1 MVTSVSDREPQLNPG
16 TSSAVNES
24 ARLTVTGLDEK
35 GQMFR
40 ETATILGLEG
50 RDCSFRS
57 KCQPAVGSWVLVE
70 LDVSKDR
77 PKTSGLQ
84 GQVKFVQAEGAAT
97 NLFQIWVELESSQEV
112 KIGSNSKPPKAP
124 QAAPQPL
131 PLPSSKTDPIATTKI
146 IPVASAPASKPGVNV
161 QVSATAETKAAKPSA
176 PAGQQIPSATKST
189 AAELGR
195 ETMKAA
201 IASEIKEQLAAIK
214 DSFRKELEQTAL
226 RTVTSGVDQI
236 VRQTIEKQIS
246 ANFQS
251 TIQTL
256 NSDLTH
262 QLVGRLAG
270 NEELR
275 VSLESMAKKT
285 LEEQIQ
291 SSRNSVI
298 EAQQN
303 LNSRAAEWT
312 RSIEAALLDLGH
324 RTKDA
329 RDSEAAANEKML
341 AAKKELEEQTQS
353 SRNFAIETQ
362 QSLDSRTAELARTV
376 EASFAELENRIKVA
390 REGETAAQERT
401 QVLEKEVG
409 DAIFRLQKAVEQ
421 LNHVAQSTIEKFDGH
436 VTAQL
441 NSWSAQ
447 FKSHLDAVSRDKAM
461 QFTAELQQQLA
472 SQRQQVNEILEKL
485 SAGLQLAQGTAR
497 IQEERLAEFS
507 RDAAANFEAEI
518 RAVLLRLA
526 GPV

>member
-1 MVTSVSDREPQLNPG
+1 
-16 TSSAVNES
+16 
-24 ARLTVTGLDEK
+24 
-35 GQMFR
+35 
-40 ETATILGLEG
+40 
-50 RDCSFRS
+50 
-57 KCQPAVGSWVLVE
+57 
-70 LDVSKDR
+70 
-77 PKTSGLQ
+77 
-84 GQVKFVQAEGAAT
+84 
-97 NLFQIWVELESSQEV
+97 
-112 KIGSNSKPPKAP
+112 
-124 QAAPQPL
+124 
-131 PLPSSKTDPIATTKI
+131 
-146 IPVASAPASKPGVNV
+146 
-161 QVSATAETKAAKPSA
+161 
-176 PAGQQIPSATKST
+176 
-189 AAELGR
+189 
-195 ETMKAA
+195 
-201 IASEIKEQLAAIK
+201 
-214 DSFRKELEQTAL
+214 
-226 RTVTSGVDQI
+226 
-236 VRQTIEKQIS
+236 
-246 ANFQS
+246 
-251 TIQTL
+251 
-256 NSDLTH
+256 SDLTH

-497 IQEERLAEFS
+497 MQEERLAEFS